1 MIQFAALLY
10 LLQHKQAELE
20 EMAKKKKLSKE
31 EREQLFA
38 AVEEQYPL
46 TTVIQRATLESWLP
60 GININNATYILMR
73 RNQMSAN
80 VMVSSMASNARK
92 RQQKILDSFSKKQ

>member
-1 MIQFAALLY
+1 
-10 LLQHKQAELE
+10 
-20 EMAKKKKLSKE
+20 MAKKKKLSKE
-31 EREQLFA
+31 EWEQLFA

-46 TTVIQRATLESWLP
+46 VIQRATLESWLP
-60 GININNATYILMR
+60 GINHNNATYILMW

-80 VMVSSMASNARK
+80 EMVSSMASNARK